1 MAYSLQGLLKK
12 TPLSGKIVIILI
24 VVSTLIGALGA
35 SIYVER
41 KKTEVEEEIALELA
55 QAGARI
61 QKDLA
66 ETDRMTPAVIRKK
79 LSFLSAFPYV
89 KCAEFKMKGKPK
101 GAWPIP
107 LCGPMLKKLD
117 TRPVITE
124 VHGKNQLI
132 FHVDRDFV
140 ANAIKTEQITFVLIM
155 GTMLAVLSSILVG
168 IIFIMVSMP
177 FKTIAQN
184 LAADEDGLVRPLSI
198 VGGIEFRNFITA
210 YNKLVDDVIAKTNEV
225 TVWRTRIRNEL
236 KQADEVQT
244 LLVPNEIRQSGIDA
258 RNIPL
263 RELSGDFHEVFT
275 DDDGRRT
282 MILGDVAGKG
292 IYAAMMAAQTLT
304 AFRAA
309 VHKDNLADVLV
320 TLNTLIEDRF
330 PAGLFVA
337 LTLVRLPSDG
347 KSAELF
353 VAGNPEA
360 IWIPRHGAI
369 KTYPSLGP
377 VVGILPPATYAAHA
391 PDTVDLTEGSL
402 YIFTDGISDLIIGPE
417 RKGFADEAE
426 MQSFLV
432 ELEKTHGDKALDHL
446 IQLAKTYSQ
455 IDDITITRFS

>member
-1 MAYSLQGLLKK
+1 M
-12 TPLSGKIVIILI
+12 
-24 VVSTLIGALGA
+24 
-35 SIYVER
+35 
-41 KKTEVEEEIALELA
+41 
-55 QAGARI
+55 
-61 QKDLA
+61 
-66 ETDRMTPAVIRKK
+66 
-79 LSFLSAFPYV
+79 
-89 KCAEFKMKGKPK
+89 
-101 GAWPIP
+101 
-107 LCGPMLKKLD
+107 
-117 TRPVITE
+117 
-124 VHGKNQLI
+124 
-132 FHVDRDFV
+132 
-140 ANAIKTEQITFVLIM
+140 
-155 GTMLAVLSSILVG
+155 
-168 IIFIMVSMP
+168 
-177 FKTIAQN
+177 
-184 LAADEDGLVRPLSI
+184 
-198 VGGIEFRNFITA
+198 
-210 YNKLVDDVIAKTNEV
+210 
-225 TVWRTRIRNEL
+225 
-236 KQADEVQT
+236 
-244 LLVPNEIRQSGIDA
+244 
-258 RNIPL
+258 

-309 VHKDNLADVLV
+309 VHKDNLTDVLV

-360 IWIPRHGAI
+360 VWIPRHGAI

-426 MQSFLV
+426 MQSCLV

>member
-12 TPLSGKIVIILI
+12 TPLSAKIVIILI

-168 IIFIMVSMP
+168 IMFIMVSMP

-275 DDDGRRT
+275 DDDGCRT

-309 VHKDNLADVLV
+309 VHKDNLTDVLV

-353 VAGNPEA
+353 VAGNPEP
-360 IWIPRHGAI
+360 IWISRHGAVE
-369 KTYPSLGP
+369 TYPSLGP
-377 VVGILPPATYAAHA
+377 VIGVLPPMSYAELE
-391 PDTVDLTEGSL
+391 PVIIDLTEGSL

-432 ELEKTHGDKALDHL
+432 EL
-446 IQLAKTYSQ
+446 
-455 IDDITITRFS
+455 